1 MTASAATG
9 QLQILNRL
17 GLLGTGSFTSTVG
30 GTTLSLTA
38 SGSFPAIG
46 CQFSGTGLASLAGP

>member
-9 QLQILNRL
+9 QLQILNNL
-17 GLLGTGSFTSTVG
+17 GLLGTGGFTSTVG

-38 SGSFPAIG
+38 LSVSSRRQG
-46 CQFSGTGLASLAGP
+46 